1 MPGKELQLAALL
13 CSRVCHDL
21 ISPVGAIA
29 NGLEVLNDDE
39 DEMMREHA
47 MSLIESSAQQASAKL
62 QFARLAFG
70 AAGAAGD
77 HIDVGDARQ
86 VALGLLKSGKI
97 DLDWPV
103 ENQVLPKDAVKLLL
117 NLILIGMDSIPRGGN
132 LRVSSVGADTAEI
145 ALEVRADGVKAKVP
159 DDVKDVLLSTDTPPV
174 DEMSARS
181 IQPHL
186 SALVAR
192 DLGLQLSVS
201 SDADTV
207 SISARKSA

>member
-1 MPGKELQLAALL
+1 MPISDLQLAALL

-29 NGLEVLNDDE
+29 NGLEVLNDDD

-47 MSLIESSAQQASAKL
+47 MSLIQSSAQQASAKL

-77 HIDVGDARQ
+77 NIDLGDARE
-86 VALGLLKSGKI
+86 VTLGLLQSGKV
-97 DLDWPV
+97 DLEWPTDG
-103 ENQVLPKDAVKLLL
+103 QSLPKNAVKLLL
-117 NLILIGMDSIPRGGN
+117 NLILIGIDAIPRGGS
-132 LRVSSVGADTAEI
+132 LHVSGSD
-145 ALEVRADGVKAKVP
+145 ADGDLSIEIRAEGEKAKVAE
-159 DDVKDVLLSTDTPPV
+159 DIRNVLLSSETPPLE
-174 DEMSARS
+174 DMSARS

-192 DLGLQLSVS
+192 ELGVEL
-201 SDADTV
+201 TV
-207 SISARKSA
+207 SDQEEAVSIMAKKVA

>member
-1 MPGKELQLAALL
+1 MPGTDLQLAALL

-29 NGLEVLNDDE
+29 NGLEVLNDDD

-70 AAGAAGD
+70 AAGTAGD

-86 VALGLLKSGKI
+86 VTLGLLKSGKI
-97 DLDWPV
+97 ELQWPTD
-103 ENQVLPKDAVKLLL
+103 NQVLPKDAVKLLL
-117 NLILIGMDSIPRGGN
+117 NLILIGMDSIPRGGS
-132 LRVSSVGADTAEI
+132 LRVSSVTDDGDLT
-145 ALEVRADGVKAKVP
+145 LEVRADGVKAKVP
-159 DDVKDVLLSTDTPPV
+159 EDVKEVLLSGDTPPIE
-174 DEMSARS
+174 EMSARS

-192 DLGLQLSVS
+192 ELGLKLSVS
-201 SDADTV
+201 TQDDAV
-207 SISARKSA
+207 SISATKAA

>member
-1 MPGKELQLAALL
+1 MPISDLQLAALL

-29 NGLEVLNDDE
+29 NGLEVLNDDD

-47 MSLIESSAQQASAKL
+47 MSLIQSSAQQASAKL

-77 HIDVGDARQ
+77 NIDLGDARE
-86 VALGLLKSGKI
+86 VTLGLLKSGKVT
-97 DLDWPV
+97 LEWPTDG
-103 ENQVLPKDAVKLLL
+103 QSLPKNAVKLLL
-117 NLILIGMDSIPRGGN
+117 NLILIGIDAIPRGGS
-132 LRVSSVGADTAEI
+132 LHVSGND
-145 ALEVRADGVKAKVP
+145 ADGGLTIEIRAEGEKAKVA
-159 DDVKDVLLSTDTPPV
+159 DDIRDMLLSDETPPLE
-174 DEMSARS
+174 DMSARS

-192 DLGLQLSVS
+192 ELGVELSVS
-201 SDADTV
+201 TQEEAV
-207 SISARKSA
+207 SIVAKKAA